1 MLALSPSY
9 SKEGGE
15 LSKNSPLWHNIFFC
29 HRLEINVK
37 KRVDVSYSP
46 DDESYDFCLVPA
58 QYFGDFFRCYISCNI
73 VILKSSASHGR
84 WDKKWALFI
93 WFWQSPGSPSCVRM
107 APGYSG
113 RCGPLISNHRG
124 RHERS
129 LWRHE
134 RYHPQLLCYV
144 PSAPGPWHGNR
155 ISLVPFHEIL
165 VSSGIWMLFI
175 CFDFWFLGI
184 SLHLFIFLTDACL
197 FVCKM

>member
-1 MLALSPSY
+1 M
-9 SKEGGE
+9 SKRGLIEVFTWWKLWLLFGFRAV
-15 LSKNSPLWHNIFFC
+15 LWWLFPLLYFLQY
-29 HRLEINVK
+29 RQPK
-37 KRVDVSYSP
+37 K
-46 DDESYDFCLVPA
+46 
-58 QYFGDFFRCYISCNI
+58 FRFPRTLRQKVGSVYL
-73 VILKSSASHGR
+73 ILT
-84 WDKKWALFI
+84 I
-93 WFWQSPGSPSCVRM
+93 PGSPSCVAR
-107 APGYSG
+107 AGPADSG